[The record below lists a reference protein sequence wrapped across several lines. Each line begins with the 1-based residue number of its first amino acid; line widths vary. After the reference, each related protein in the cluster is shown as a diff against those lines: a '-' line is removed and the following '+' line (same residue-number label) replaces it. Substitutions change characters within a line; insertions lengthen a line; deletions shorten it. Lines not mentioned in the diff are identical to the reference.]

1 MTTGGHDRPM
11 PCDALSLWML
21 TVPAHPVRVGVISLA
36 LNGQAVALRYE
47 PQWLRRGYALSE
59 DLPLVDDL
67 FVPTRRQEA
76 AGAVEDARPGRWG
89 ERVIRRF
96 ERSPRMSLLEFL
108 PFAGPDRYGALGV
121 SRRLDAC
128 EPWPASP
135 IPVLGDLPAMQEVIR
150 KVVANEP
157 VAEIERRL
165 LRPGVSLGGAR
176 PKSLIAIDGEPW
188 LV

>member
-1 MTTGGHDRPM
+1 MTTSGHDRPM

-21 TVPAHPVRVGVISLA
+21 TAPAHPVRVGVISLA
-36 LNGQAVALRYE
+36 LNGQAVALRYD
-47 PQWLRRGYALSE
+47 PQWSRRGYALSE

-108 PFAGPDRYGALGV
+108 PFAGPDRYRALGV
-121 SRRLDAC
+121 SRRLDAYEAC
-128 EPWPASP
+128 GAKATDLD
-135 IPVLGDLPAMQEVIR
+135 VMAQYLDNDRLGAQ
-150 KVVANEP
+150 
-157 VAEIERRL
+157 RRAQAATGT
-165 LRPGVSLGGAR
+165 P
-176 PKSLIAIDGEPW
+176 
-188 LV
+188 